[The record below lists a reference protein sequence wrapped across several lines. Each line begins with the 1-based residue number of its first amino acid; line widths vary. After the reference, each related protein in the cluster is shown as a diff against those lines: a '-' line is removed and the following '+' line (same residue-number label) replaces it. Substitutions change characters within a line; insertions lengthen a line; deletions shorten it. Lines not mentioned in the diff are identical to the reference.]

1 MASDE
6 MNTILDEVTSGEY
19 KYGFVTDLEMETI
32 PKGLS
37 EDTVRMISAKKNEP
51 QWLLEFR
58 LNAYR
63 KWLTMAEPKW
73 AHLNIPSIDFQ
84 DIIYYAA
91 PKPKKELSSLD
102 EVDPELIDTFNRLG
116 ISLDEQKMLSG
127 VAVDAVFD
135 SVSVKT
141 TFSETLAKEGIIFCS
156 FSEAVQNHPDLV
168 KAHLGSVVP
177 SADNYFA
184 ALNSAVF
191 SDGSFC
197 YIPKGVRCPVELST
211 YFRINAA
218 NTGQF
223 ERTLIVA
230 EENSYVSYMEGC
242 TAPMRDENQLHAAIV
257 EIIAMRDAE
266 VKYATVQN
274 WYPGDKDGK
283 GGIYNFV
290 TKRGICK
297 GDNSK
302 ISWTQVETG
311 SSITWKYPSC
321 ILLGN
326 NSVGE
331 FYSVAV
337 TNNHQQADTGTKMI
351 HLGRNTRSTI
361 ISKGISAGKSNNS
374 YRGLVRIAK
383 NASGARNFSQCDS
396 LLLGDKCGAHTFPYI
411 KTENNTSIIE
421 HEATTSKIS
430 DDQLFYCNQ
439 RGIDTESAIG
449 LIVNGYAKEV
459 LNHLP
464 MEFAVEAQ
472 KLLAISL
479 EGSVG

>member
-1 MASDE
+1 MEKDQ
-6 MNTILDEVTSGEY
+6 NNILEEVTTSEY
-19 KYGFVTDLEMETI
+19 KYGFFTDIEMDTAAV
-32 PKGLS
+32 GLS
-37 EDTVRMISAKKNEP
+37 EDTVRFISAKKNEP
-51 QWLLEFR
+51 EWLLEFR
-58 LNAYR
+58 LQAYR
-63 KWLTMAEPKW
+63 HWLTLTEPTW
-73 AHLNIPSIDFQ
+73 AHIHHPAIKYQ

-91 PKPKKELSSLD
+91 PKKKKQLTSMD
-102 EVDPELIDTFNRLG
+102 EVDPELVETFKKLG
-116 ISLDEQKMLSG
+116 ISLDEQKKLSG
-127 VAVDAVFD
+127 VAVDAVID

-141 TFSETLAKEGIIFCS
+141 TFTDTLSKYGVIFCS

-168 KAHLGSVVP
+168 KQYMGSVVP
-177 SADNYFA
+177 SNDNFFA

-230 EENSYVSYMEGC
+230 DEGAYVSYMEGC

-257 EIIAMRDAE
+257 EIVAMKDAE
-266 VKYATVQN
+266 VKYSTVQN
-274 WYPGDKDGK
+274 WYPGNKKGE

-297 GDNSK
+297 GSHSK

-311 SSITWKYPSC
+311 SAITWKYPSV
-321 ILLGN
+321 ILMGDN
-326 NSVGE
+326 TVGE

-337 TNNHQQADTGTKMI
+337 TNNFQQADTGSKMI
-351 HLGRNTRSTI
+351 HLGKNTRSTI
-361 ISKGISAGKSNNS
+361 ISKGISAGQSNNS
-374 YRGLVRIAK
+374 YRGMVKVIKRAE
-383 NASGARNFSQCDS
+383 NARNFSQCDS
-396 LLLGDKCGAHTFPYI
+396 LLLGDKCGAHTYPYI
-411 KTENNTSIIE
+411 KAENNTSIVE

-430 DDQLFYCNQ
+430 DDQLFYCRQ
-439 RGIDTESAIG
+439 RGISSESAIG

-459 LNHLP
+459 LQHLP